1 MLRKMTMAVLAT
13 AGLFALGV
21 ATSAESGGTCAAQ
34 CDADPNTAAYC
45 QEVCA
50 GAKPAEE
57 RDAIDWRC
65 VSGCRKRGGK
75 LQDCVRHCPAPTV
88 R

>member
-1 MLRKMTMAVLAT
+1 MLRKVIMAVLT
-13 AGLFALGV
+13 VAGLFVLGA
-21 ATSAESGGTCAAQ
+21 ATAAERSATCAAQ

-45 QEVCA
+45 QEVCQ
-50 GAKPAEE
+50 GAKPAAE

-75 LQDCVRHCPAPTV
+75 LQDCVRYCPVPTA